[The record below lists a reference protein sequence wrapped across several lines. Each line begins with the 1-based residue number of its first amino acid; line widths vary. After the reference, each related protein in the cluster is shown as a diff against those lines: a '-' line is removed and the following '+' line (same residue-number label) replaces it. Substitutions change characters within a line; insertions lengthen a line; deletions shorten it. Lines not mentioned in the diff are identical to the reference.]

1 MTLMKWS
8 RKWTKVIS
16 HFSDIFLCTNAPRNF
31 DRCKDVPSYK
41 IGYRV
46 RIMIA
51 IPKGKIGNKARWI
64 YYITLPSQ
72 KYFIVLER
80 NRSFA
85 LTAYHFCTR
94 FVVSVPMRAFEQFV
108 LPKQNLVSSLIFWR
122 QLSLQVTISN
132 EPDVRSRATFSKCA
146 RNCIIDV
153 RQKPQFKMAQDTIL
167 VYFVQMRL
175 ELGIVATEPPSFKI
189 P

>member
-1 MTLMKWS
+1 MTFVGDGHCKMVKNFDRIQTLTLRTFVSNICHPIRGGGYAQMTLMKWS

-122 QLSLQVTISN
+122 
-132 EPDVRSRATFSKCA
+132 
-146 RNCIIDV
+146 
-153 RQKPQFKMAQDTIL
+153 
-167 VYFVQMRL
+167 
-175 ELGIVATEPPSFKI
+175 
-189 P
+189 

>member
-1 MTLMKWS
+1 MVIAKWSKILTEFRRSLCALLCRIFVTPFGGGGYAQMTLMKWS

-122 QLSLQVTISN
+122 
-132 EPDVRSRATFSKCA
+132 
-146 RNCIIDV
+146 
-153 RQKPQFKMAQDTIL
+153 
-167 VYFVQMRL
+167 
-175 ELGIVATEPPSFKI
+175 
-189 P
+189 

>member
-1 MTLMKWS
+1 MFIAKWSKILTEFRRSLCALLCRIFVTPFVGEYAQMTLMKWS

-122 QLSLQVTISN
+122 
-132 EPDVRSRATFSKCA
+132 
-146 RNCIIDV
+146 
-153 RQKPQFKMAQDTIL
+153 
-167 VYFVQMRL
+167 
-175 ELGIVATEPPSFKI
+175 
-189 P
+189 